1 MLLLFPIKLV
11 KLKIGSNTVTII
23 IGKRGKLQRILSDAF
38 KCIEAQLSYVC
49 RGACSY
55 EKKIRS
61 APADFEQQDT
71 YIVDVVAKLK

>member
-11 KLKIGSNTVTII
+11 KLKIINDTITSI
-23 IGKRGKLQRILSDAF
+23 TGKREKLRRIMSNAF
-38 KCIEAQLSYVC
+38 KCTEAQLSYVC